1 MRGLEKPSP
10 PSNVSPEGQVPRAFS
25 DAERQYA
32 AALPDRTNKVRFA
45 RTAFDALDKA
55 KRREVM
61 YAEQKSLCVYCERS
75 LKEIDPA
82 AHVEHWRPRSRAP
95 EYALHWPN
103 LYLSCSTEDTC
114 GVRKDD
120 RPLRADDADPD
131 LPWPTQLDY
140 EELVGFTSGGEMY
153 VRDDVHM
160 DGATRRAL
168 GLAID
173 DDRQGGRRRRP
184 AILNLN
190 HPTLVAARR
199 AAMDGE
205 RTRLGRG
212 LGQGAI
218 STEDRVAR
226 ADSLLGRDLC
236 PPFVSIRVSW
246 LRRSLGRGR

>member
-1 MRGLEKPSP
+1 MRGLRKPLP
-10 PSNVSPEGQVPRAFS
+10 PSNVSPVGQVPRAFS

-55 KRREVM
+55 ELREVM

-75 LKEIDPA
+75 LKEVGPA

-95 EYALHWPN
+95 EYALHWRN

-114 GVRKDD
+114 GVRKGD
-120 RPLRADDADPD
+120 RPLKADDGDPD

-153 VRDDVHM
+153 VRDDVPM
-160 DGATRRAL
+160 DGATRRGL
-168 GLAID
+168 GLAIE
-173 DDRQGGRRRRP
+173 DDRHGGGRRRP

-205 RTRLGRG
+205 RTRLGRS
-212 LGQGAI
+212 LGQGAT
-218 STEDRVAR
+218 STEERVAR
-226 ADSLLGRDLC
+226 ADSLLGRERC
-236 PPFVSIRVSW
+236 PPFVSTRVSW